1 MLYTAIIAKAKL
13 AFGVIVC
20 QRSKQPR
27 NGTRGLKLTCKDC
40 IHYEACHDMY
50 YEEHATR
57 HFDPEKHNAE
67 KECGYFKDRSRF
79 IELPCN
85 KINAT
90 VESNI
95 YDEEEIYYDCTVQ
108 VLRNSI
114 TGETSVGWFRNDEPP
129 ILIGDD

>member
-1 MLYTAIIAKAKL
+1 MA
-13 AFGVIVC
+13 
-20 QRSKQPR
+20 
-27 NGTRGLKLTCKDC
+27 TCKEC
-40 IHYEACHDMY
+40 VHNNICNIKQKYNHPKYALQHI
-50 YEEHATR
+50 
-57 HFDPEKHNAE
+57 EKYCE
-67 KECGYFKDRSRF
+67 YFKDRSRF

-129 ILIGDD
+129 VLIGDD